1 MITYKHFGDAGDI
14 IASLPA
20 VRALGDGLFYLEAS
34 TYTRVMMTPDN
45 WRGIDKVLREQPYI
59 LDVREFD
66 RRTIVSYNLNDWRVR
81 HGRAMRSNQSK
92 DKSLVDWQ
100 LEQYGI
106 PLTAKDTAWLQFA
119 EPIKAAR
126 VVFNRTG
133 TERYRHHVYHNVR
146 FPWHHIWN
154 KYADDAVFIG
164 TPDEHK
170 VFCATCG
177 EVPHY
182 KTKDLHEAAR
192 VVAGCELFVGNQSCC
207 YWIAEGL
214 KKNLILE
221 VWPDGPNSLSFR
233 DGAIMGRDE
242 NIELPDLP

>member
-1 MITYKHFGDAGDI
+1 MSLTFRHAGDAGDM
-14 IASLPA
+14 IAALPA
-20 VRALGDGLFYLEAS
+20 VRALGGGIFMIEAA
-34 TYTRVMMTPDN
+34 TYTRVPMMPEN
-45 WRGIDKVLREQPYI
+45 WRGIDKVLKEQPYI
-59 LDVREFD
+59 ENVFAWD
-66 RRTIVSYNLNDWRVR
+66 RRMTNYNMNDFRVR
-81 HGRAMRSNQSK
+81 LGRDIRVGRSK

-106 PLTAKDTAWLQFA
+106 PLTAKDNAWLQFS

-133 TERYRHHVYHNVR
+133 TDRSRHHVYQNVR
-146 FPWHHIWN
+146 FPWHHVWK

-182 KTKDLHEAAR
+182 KTKDLHEAGR
-192 VVAGCELFVGNQSCC
+192 VIAGCDLFVGNQSCC
-207 YWIAEGL
+207 YWMAEGM

-221 VWPDGPNSLSFR
+221 VWPDGPNSLSHR
-233 DGAIMGRDE
+233 DGAVMGWDE
-242 NIELPDLP
+242 NIELPEL